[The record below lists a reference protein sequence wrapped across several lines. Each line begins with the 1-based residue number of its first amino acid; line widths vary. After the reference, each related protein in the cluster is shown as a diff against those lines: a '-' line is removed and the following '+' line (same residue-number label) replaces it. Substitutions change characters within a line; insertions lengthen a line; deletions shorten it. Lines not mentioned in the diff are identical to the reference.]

1 MELVLGLSRAVLAL
15 LSAIAVYIDPTEP
28 VQYTRI
34 AHWIMMSWATYS
46 VIVAVMLRYY
56 RLPRWMPLLLHSLD
70 ILWPAVISIFTQ
82 GPNSPF
88 IAYFVFALA
97 AAGFRWGLPETMAT
111 AVAGIGLLDLEAVV
125 LTGGPPAWELTVE
138 GYFDVNGLIIRCSY
152 LLILGVLIGYF
163 GESEKERRSE
173 GVVLNRI
180 LRNVRADQGFGVSL
194 HVAVTEYLRIYG
206 AERAYLV
213 MQDLARERAF
223 LWQADRGSSPEAQLY
238 ATEVSGGGGPTY
250 LQRAMPETYFARDT
264 DYGVEMLALDGS
276 ELRELDGQEFPPAP
290 FHKGRLKSILSTS
303 FQLGQEWYAR
313 LYLVNATLGSSREQ
327 ELIFAER
334 VFVQVTPAL
343 YSVFLVRRLRK
354 RIGALERARVAR
366 EIHDGAIQSLIS
378 AEMQVDVL
386 RRRAERES
394 QPMRADLEHIQSLL
408 QREVLNL
415 RELMQ
420 QMKPV
425 DLSPEQFLDY
435 LADQVDRFRRD
446 TGIGAQFTTELQ
458 DVALTPHSCRELV
471 RIVQEALVNVRK
483 HSAAKHVLVRFGREN
498 GFWKLTIDDDG
509 KGFGFEGR
517 LTNSELMNSTKGP
530 AIIKER
536 VRNIGGELELISS
549 AGEGA
554 RLEIVIPQKGNIIH
568 G

>member
-15 LSAIAVYIDPTEP
+15 LSAVAVYIDPTEP
-28 VQYTRI
+28 VKYTRI
-34 AHWIMMSWATYS
+34 AHWIMMSWAGYS
-46 VIVAVMLRYY
+46 VMVAMMLRYY
-56 RLPRWMPLLLHSLD
+56 RLPRWAPVVLHALD

-88 IAYFVFALA
+88 IAYFIFALA

-125 LTGGPPAWELTVE
+125 LTGGPPAWELTIE
-138 GYFDVNGLIIRCSY
+138 GNFDVNGLIIRCSY

-163 GESEKERRSE
+163 GEMEKERRSE
-173 GVVLNRI
+173 GTVLNRI
-180 LRNVRADQGFGVSL
+180 LRSIRADQGFGVSL
-194 HVAVTEYLRIYG
+194 HLAVSEYLRIYN

-213 MQDLARERAF
+213 MQDLARERVF
-223 LWQADRGSSPEAQLY
+223 LWHADRDSPPEAQMY
-238 ATEVSGGGGPTY
+238 ATELASSSSADY
-250 LQRAMPETYFARDT
+250 LQRDMPETYYSRDT
-264 DYGVEMLALDGS
+264 GYGVEMLLVEAS
-276 ELRELDGQEFPPAP
+276 ELREVDGQKFPALP
-290 FHKGRLKSILSTS
+290 FDFERIRSVLSTS
-303 FQLGQEWYAR
+303 YQLGEDWYTR
-313 LYLVNATLGSSREQ
+313 LYLVNARLGSSREQ
-327 ELIFAER
+327 ELLFAER

-343 YSVFLVRRLRK
+343 YSVFLVRRLRR
-354 RIGALERARVAR
+354 RIGAIERARVAR

-394 QPMRADLEHIQSLL
+394 QPMQRDLEHIQSLL

-483 HSAAKHVLVRFGREN
+483 HSAAKHVLIRFGREN

-509 KGFGFEGR
+509 KGFGFEGK
-517 LTNSELMNSTKGP
+517 LTNAELMNSTKGP

-536 VRNIGGELELISS
+536 VRNIGGELELVSRN
-549 AGEGA
+549 GEGA
-554 RLEIVIPQKGNIIH
+554 HLEIVIPQKGNIIH

>member
-1 MELVLGLSRAVLAL
+1 MVLAISRAVLAL
-15 LSAIAVYIDPTEP
+15 LAAVAVYVDPTEP
-28 VQYTRI
+28 VRYTRI
-34 AHWIMMSWATYS
+34 AHWIMMVWAVYS
-46 VIVAVMLRYY
+46 VVVVMSLRYY
-56 RLPRWMPLLLHSLD
+56 TLRRPVPVLLHCLD

-88 IAYFVFALA
+88 IVYFIFALA

-111 AVAGIGLLDLEAVV
+111 AVAGIGLLDLEAVM

-138 GYFDVNGLIIRCSY
+138 GTFDVNGLIIRCSY

-163 GESEKERRSE
+163 GEMEKERRAE
-173 GVVLNRI
+173 GIVLNRM
-180 LRNVRADQGFGVSL
+180 LRSIRADQAFGVSL
-194 HVAVTEYLRIYG
+194 HLAVLEYLRIYN

-213 MQDLARERAF
+213 MLDLARERVF
-223 LWQADRGSSPEAQLY
+223 LWQADRGTAPDAQLY
-238 ATEVSGGGGPTY
+238 ATEVSTGNATAY
-250 LQRAMPETYFARDT
+250 LQRDSPETYYARET
-264 DYGVEMLALDGS
+264 GYGVEMMTVEGG
-276 ELRELDGQEFPPAP
+276 ELHEADDKKFPPLP
-290 FHKGRLKSILSTS
+290 LHSGRVTSVLSTS
-303 FQLGQEWYAR
+303 FQLGQDWYAR
-313 LYLVNATLGSSREQ
+313 LFLANGRLGNSREQ
-327 ELIFAER
+327 ELLFAQR
-334 VFVQVTPAL
+334 VFVQVAPAL
-343 YSVFLVRRLRK
+343 YSAFLVRRLRK
-354 RIGALERARVAR
+354 RVGALERARVAR

-394 QPMRADLEHIQSLL
+394 QPMKDDLAHIQSLL

-425 DLSPEQFLDY
+425 DLSPEQLLDY

-446 TGIGAQFTTELQ
+446 TGIAAQFTSELQ
-458 DVALTPHSCRELV
+458 DVALSPHSCRELV

-483 HSAAKHVLVRFGREN
+483 HSDAKHVLVRFGREN

-509 KGFGFEGR
+509 KGFDFDGK
-517 LTNSELMNSTKGP
+517 LTHVELMNSTRGP

-536 VRNIGGELELISS
+536 VRNIGGQLVLFSRS
-549 AGEGA
+549 GEGA
-554 RLEIVIPQKGNIIH
+554 RLEISIPQKGNIIH